1 MTVIRA
7 VGTVLT
13 LSMHR
18 EAPSATSHEARDV
31 LDGSRAPVTRASRER
46 GHMTA
51 KREASGL
58 GCVTEPFNSPGRAF
72 RSSSRLNARAGGRPA
87 QIQLGA
93 TAWEAKAVR
102 TSSQGP
108 SRERALVR
116 GSLSILP

>member
-46 GHMTA
+46 GHMT
-51 KREASGL
+51 GL
-58 GCVTEPFNSPGRAF
+58 LATCSRPMGTIAGQLATDPVGFGLLAF
-72 RSSSRLNARAGGRPA
+72 R
-87 QIQLGA
+87 
-93 TAWEAKAVR
+93 
-102 TSSQGP
+102 
-108 SRERALVR
+108 
-116 GSLSILP
+116 